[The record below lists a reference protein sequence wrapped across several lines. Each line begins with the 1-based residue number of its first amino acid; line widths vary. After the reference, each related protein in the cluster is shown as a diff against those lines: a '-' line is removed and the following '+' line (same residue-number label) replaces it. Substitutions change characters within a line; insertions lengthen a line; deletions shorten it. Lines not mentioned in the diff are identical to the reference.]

1 MDYLSANL
9 LQCSNSLTMYHSQL
23 GISSK
28 VLKAGEESISFG
40 GMLLHLLCLSN
51 IEKVNV
57 ATESGLY
64 TMALQIMEFFGRLSL
79 YTNRQIWKLGMKVCK
94 QVNMDNLL
102 VKLSFIY

>member
-23 GISSK
+23 GISSI
-28 VLKAGEESISFG
+28 VLKEGEESISFG
-40 GMLLHLLCLSN
+40 GMLLHLLCLGN

-64 TMALQIMEFFGRLSL
+64 TMALQIMEFF
-79 YTNRQIWKLGMKVCK
+79 WKTV
-94 QVNMDNLL
+94 
-102 VKLSFIY
+102 FIYK